1 MEKKEKR
8 YRGEEKMIETDN
20 NEKEEGKEPQQDS
33 KIKRAM
39 KAAVPVVADMGKE
52 IFMFAVTTAVG
63 IVVANKLGDS
73 SGTGDGN
80 SKLFGE

>member
-1 MEKKEKR
+1 
-8 YRGEEKMIETDN
+8 MIETDN
-20 NEKEEGKEPQQDS
+20 SEREDVGKEPQQDS
-33 KIKRAM
+33 KVKRAM
-39 KAAVPVVADMGKE
+39 KAALPVVADMGKE

-73 SGTGDGN
+73 NGTGDGS